1 MKLTSSLLLLATISA
16 SAWDWNNEADILFWA
31 PGMGDTPIHMSQVQ
45 GGGSG
50 PQYVG
55 NYYAYVIKGIA
66 GGITLGNRN
75 LYDQYWQPQ
84 QSWQRDW
91 AGQDSW
97 ATVSFQINSTY
108 FSDPNLFFSISGD
121 HAGASTGNITQMLAQ
136 PIVIKS
142 RGSWDT
148 SITFV
153 PHVNGWFTP
162 NGSGISNKT
171 PSSRFVVL
179 ADLYRTAPELSGDLE
194 VSSHSVQSGESV
206 TLTWEY
212 DRGEDAIEGYQIPSS
227 YDGTVSVNGESQ

>member
-1 MKLTSSLLLLATISA
+1 MKLTPLLLLLTSLSA
-16 SAWDWNNEADILFWA
+16 SAWDWNNEADVDFWA
-31 PGMGDTPIHMSQVQ
+31 PGMGDSYIHMSQVQ
-45 GGGSG
+45 GGGPG

-75 LYDQYWQPQ
+75 LYDEYWQTALN
-84 QSWQRDW
+84 WQRDW
-91 AGQDSW
+91 AGKDSW
-97 ATVSFQINSTY
+97 ATVSFQLNNTY
-108 FSDPNLFFSISGD
+108 FTDPALFFTLSGD
-121 HAGASTGNITQMLAQ
+121 HAGATTGNLTQMLDQ
-136 PIVIKS
+136 PIIIKS

-153 PHVNGWFTP
+153 PHVNSWFVP

-179 ADLYRTAPELSGDLE
+179 ADIYRTAPEVTGDLQ
-194 VSSHSVQSGESV
+194 VSSNWAQASESV

-212 DRGEDAIEGYQIPSS
+212 DRGEEAIEGHQIPSDF
-227 YDGTVSVNGESQ
+227 DGTVAVDGGSQ